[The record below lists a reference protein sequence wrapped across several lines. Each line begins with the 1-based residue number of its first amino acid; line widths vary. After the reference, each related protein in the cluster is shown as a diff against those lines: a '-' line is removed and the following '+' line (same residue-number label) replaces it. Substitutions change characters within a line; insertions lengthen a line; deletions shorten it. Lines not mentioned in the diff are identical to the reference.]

1 MPHRGAPAAQ
11 ARDSGS
17 MCRWYCSNLPNGT
30 STQPSTTGA
39 AQNREATGYFLTRAD
54 RDDVASSRSR
64 RPAIDTTPGGSAKWS
79 KNQSFRPQGAYMRH
93 SPPLAGPGLPDWEA
107 VDAAISDGAEASFE
121 FLERLVASPS
131 TVGRELP
138 AQRIVA
144 AELAR
149 LGFEVSE
156 LSIPPETAEQP
167 SAGVAQA
174 DYAGRP
180 DVLG

>member
-1 MPHRGAPAAQ
+1 
-11 ARDSGS
+11 

-39 AQNREATGYFLTRAD
+39 AQNREATGYFLARAD
-54 RDDVASSRSR
+54 RDDVASSRSRRR

-144 AELAR
+144 AELDRR
-149 LGFEVSE
+149 LRGER
-156 LSIPPETAEQP
+156 AEHPAGDRGAGIRRRGSGRLRRPSGRAGSAQP
-167 SAGVAQA
+167 
-174 DYAGRP
+174 
-180 DVLG
+180 